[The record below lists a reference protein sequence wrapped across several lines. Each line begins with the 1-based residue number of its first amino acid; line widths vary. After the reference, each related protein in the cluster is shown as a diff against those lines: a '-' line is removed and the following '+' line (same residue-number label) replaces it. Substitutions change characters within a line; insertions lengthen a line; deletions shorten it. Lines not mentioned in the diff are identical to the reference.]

1 MLAINASTGKLV
13 WNFQTTHHDLWDM
26 DVPSQPSLADIKNK
40 AGQTVPAIYV
50 LTKTG
55 NAFVLDRRNGQPIVP
70 VTEKPVP
77 QTVKRGPQTKG
88 EFYSKTQPF
97 SDLNLAPQDKLTDK
111 DMWGATMLDQ
121 LMCRV
126 SFKRLNYD
134 GIYTPPSE
142 NGTLVFPGN
151 LGVFEWGG
159 MSVNPDRQVAVMNPI
174 GLPFVS
180 RLIPA
185 DPNRAQT
192 AKGAGT
198 EQGVQPMYGVP
209 YGVEISAFLSPLG
222 LPCKQ
227 PAWGYVAGVDLKTH
241 EVVWKKRIGTIRD
254 SLPNLFQLPAVKIGV
269 PGLGGSISTAGNV
282 MFVGATQDNYL
293 RAFNVTNGKKLWE
306 ARLPAGGQA
315 TPMTYE
321 INGKQYVVIMAGGH
335 GSFGTK
341 MGDYLVAYALPD
353 NK

>member
-1 MLAINASTGKLV
+1 
-13 WNFQTTHHDLWDM
+13 
-26 DVPSQPSLADIKNK
+26 
-40 AGQTVPAIYV
+40 
-50 LTKTG
+50 
-55 NAFVLDRRNGQPIVP
+55 
-70 VTEKPVP
+70 
-77 QTVKRGPQTKG
+77 
-88 EFYSKTQPF
+88 
-97 SDLNLAPQDKLTDK
+97 
-111 DMWGATMLDQ
+111 
-121 LMCRV
+121 
-126 SFKRLNYD
+126 
-134 GIYTPPSE
+134 
-142 NGTLVFPGN
+142 
-151 LGVFEWGG
+151 
-159 MSVNPDRQVAVMNPI
+159 
-174 GLPFVS
+174 
-180 RLIPA
+180 
-185 DPNRAQT
+185 

-282 MFVGATQDNYL
+282 MFVGATQDNYI
-293 RAFNVTNGKKLWE
+293 RAFNVTNGEKLWE